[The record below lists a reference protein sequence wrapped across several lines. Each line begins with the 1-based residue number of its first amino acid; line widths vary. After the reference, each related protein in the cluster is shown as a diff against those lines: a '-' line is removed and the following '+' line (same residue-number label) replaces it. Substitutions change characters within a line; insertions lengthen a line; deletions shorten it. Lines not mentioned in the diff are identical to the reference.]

1 MNIFSKRI
9 QLLTAENEV
18 LQKEQDRLIEVQTK
32 ILNES
37 RKRDQELQ
45 KQVQK
50 ILFISS
56 YMFSF
61 YSIKSNLIKWKMII

>member
-50 ILFISS
+50 ILFIYS